1 MNLKPPSKVPH
12 FTIRPDPI
20 ASFVCIIIFISGS
33 LISLSFFSQED
44 GTGIYQ
50 QKGTIIAIITGLL
63 TFFLILVATAKF
75 RFTHLWKK
83 NATHGRHHQHS
94 QQHPT
99 EKEKEFRKWLD
110 QKRDQKD

>member
-1 MNLKPPSKVPH
+1 MNLEPRGKVPH
-12 FTIRPDPI
+12 FTMRPDPI
-20 ASFVCIIIFISGS
+20 ASFVCIIIFVTGS

-50 QKGTIIAIITGLL
+50 QKGTISALVTGLL
-63 TFFLILVATAKF
+63 TLFLIIVATAKF

-83 NATHGRHHQHS
+83 NATHSRHHKHS
-94 QQHPT
+94 QLHPA

-110 QKRDQKD
+110 QKRDQKK